1 MQKMFTSAITKSQ
14 ARDTGMAAVL
24 ILIFLGLYFENFIYI
39 KYSALVLVISM
50 IFPMAFKYLA
60 ILWFGFSKI
69 LGFISSKIVL
79 SVVFFCVV
87 FPVAVFRKLLGKDV
101 MKLKEFKKDS
111 SSVMKS
117 RDIIYS
123 SEHLDKPY

>member
-1 MQKMFTSAITKSQ
+1 
-14 ARDTGMAAVL
+14 
-24 ILIFLGLYFENFIYI
+24 
-39 KYSALVLVISM
+39 
-50 IFPMAFKYLA
+50 
-60 ILWFGFSKI
+60 
-69 LGFISSKIVL
+69 
-79 SVVFFCVV
+79 VV

-117 RDIIYS
+117 RDIVYS